1 MGMAVRA
8 LGLVVGMFMVG
19 AVIEPHV
26 IPISSSVAQGIH
38 GDSPRATPP
47 DYAFQVAAP
56 AGSGGASVLASTD
69 EATPT
74 PTPPFPL
81 PTELGPRCPDPIEP
95 VLPVAVGSGSVPIPM
110 YQPVPYS
117 TGEFVA
123 VSHTNEHGANLRV
136 APRALARIL
145 RVVPEGEVLE
155 TVGGAFKTDSVVWGY
170 VRDEHGTV
178 GWIVSHMLTE
188 VARVP
193 GRAPLPFQDQGALA
207 CATFTPTPPPQPP
220 IVIQPGAT
228 SASAPGAPGSG
239 SNGGRSGGGL
249 TQ

>member
-1 MGMAVRA
+1 MGMTVRA
-8 LGLVVGMFMVG
+8 LGLLVAVFMVG
-19 AVIEPHV
+19 AVVEPYV
-26 IPISSSVAQGIH
+26 IPISSSVAQGIT
-38 GDSPRATPP
+38 GDSPRATTTPF
-47 DYAFQVAAP
+47 AFQVAVP
-56 AGSGGASVLASTD
+56 AGSGGAPVLVSTY

-74 PTPPFPL
+74 ATPPFPL
-81 PTELGPRCPDPIEP
+81 HTQSALRCPDPSEP
-95 VLPVAVGSGSVPIPM
+95 VLPVSAGSGSDRIPL

-170 VRDEHGTV
+170 VRDEQGTV

-207 CATFTPTPPPQPP
+207 CATFTPTPPPPPP

-228 SASAPGAPGSG
+228 SAPAPGGPG
-239 SNGGRSGGGL
+239 NGGRSGGGL